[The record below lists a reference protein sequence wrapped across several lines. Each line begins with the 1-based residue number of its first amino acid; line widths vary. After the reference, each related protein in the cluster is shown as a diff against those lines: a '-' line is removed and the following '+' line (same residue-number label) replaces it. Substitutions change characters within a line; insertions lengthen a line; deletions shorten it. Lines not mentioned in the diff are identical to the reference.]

1 MGNRA
6 VITTSTSRTT
16 GVGIYVHWNGGLE
29 SVLAFLHVAKERGYR
44 DPTND
49 PTYAMARLYGLI
61 CEFFDLKSSISVGIG
76 QLKELDCDNRDNG
89 VYVIG
94 AGWTIKSRWGDGSN
108 LSKTLESLSAAQRE
122 KYDTIVKQ
130 LTEESEV
137 AA

>member
-6 VITTSTSRTT
+6 VITASTTQTT

-49 PTYAMARLYGLI
+49 NTYGMARLCGLI
-61 CEFFDLKSSISVGIG
+61 CEFFGLKSSISVGIG
-76 QLKELDCDNRDNG
+76 QLKELDCDNGDNG

-94 AGWTIKSRWGDGSN
+94 PGWTIKSRWGAGSDP
-108 LSKTLESLSAAQRE
+108 SKTLDALTEAQR
-122 KYDTIVKQ
+122 KQYDAVVKH
-130 LTEESEV
+130 LTEEVV
-137 AA
+137 A

>member
-6 VITTSTSRTT
+6 VITASTTKTT
-16 GVGIYVHWNGGLE
+16 GVGIYVHYNGGLE

-44 DPTND
+44 DPTYD
-49 PTYAMARLYGLI
+49 TTYGMARLCGLI

-94 AGWTIKSRWGDGSN
+94 AGWTIKSRWGEGSN
-108 LSKTLESLSAAQRE
+108 PSKTLESLTTAQRE
-122 KYDTIVKQ
+122 RYDNIVKQ
-130 LTEESEV
+130 LTEGVEV